1 MWGKGFVSAVG
12 CGMPAIAFA
21 VTVKCFLDLKGAGWA
36 PLFKADLSDAKTK
49 PGVWTVEADGVITAS
64 ADEAIWTAGKFGDFI
79 LDLEFKTADGSNSG
93 VADID
98 DDDDEENEESSEGE
112 DSLRAMQEL

>member
-1 MWGKGFVSAVG
+1 MVTTVSRQPGVSAS
-12 CGMPAIAFA
+12 PEAQR
-21 VTVKCFLDLKGAGWA
+21 TRS
-36 PLFKADLSDAKTK
+36 LSDAS
-49 PGVWTVEADGVITAS
+49 AS
-64 ADEAIWTAGKFGDFI
+64 LRNESISISRWN
-79 LDLEFKTADGSNSG
+79 DGSNSG